1 MDPTLWQWKV
11 LLSYKWKQQ
20 GHITLLESVA
30 VLDLL
35 KKLTRTAEVTNK
47 KVILMVDN
55 QGVVGI
61 LAKGRSSARMMQ
73 NPLRRITALQL
84 ASNVRLLVVWVKTE
98 WNPGDGPSRW
108 VRKRAVGDA

>member
-73 NPLRRITALQL
+73 NPLRPDHCAPARLQCAPPRGL
-84 ASNVRLLVVWVKTE
+84 GE
-98 WNPGDGPSRW
+98 D
-108 VRKRAVGDA
+108 